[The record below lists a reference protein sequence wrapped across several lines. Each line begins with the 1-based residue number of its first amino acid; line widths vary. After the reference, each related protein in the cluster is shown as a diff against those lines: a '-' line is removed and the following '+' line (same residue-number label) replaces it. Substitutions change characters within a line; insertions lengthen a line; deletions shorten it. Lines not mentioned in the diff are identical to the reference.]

1 MLQIS
6 LMAVTMLLGW
16 RSRADLL
23 RLGRLCRSD
32 RPSARYKRY
41 LRLGELARL
50 HGMPSISNRETVPH
64 NYNDRFY
71 KSKKFPKL
79 INVTIKNADHS
90 MSDSI
95 SLRNISISI

>member
-1 MLQIS
+1 
-6 LMAVTMLLGW
+6 VTMLLGW

-50 HGMPSISNRETVPH
+50 HGMPSISNRENHAGFSTSQRYCFLV
-64 NYNDRFY
+64 
-71 KSKKFPKL
+71 
-79 INVTIKNADHS
+79 
-90 MSDSI
+90 
-95 SLRNISISI
+95 